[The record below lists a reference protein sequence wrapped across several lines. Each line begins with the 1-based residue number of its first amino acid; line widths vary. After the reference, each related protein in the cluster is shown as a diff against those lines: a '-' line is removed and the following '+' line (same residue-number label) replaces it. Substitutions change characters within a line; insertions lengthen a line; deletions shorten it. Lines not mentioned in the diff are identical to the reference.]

1 MKGNLNID
9 TKRENILWGQADNTG
24 RHVKMETET
33 EIMCLT
39 SKGTAKAAGKHQ
51 KLEEKHGTA
60 SSQSLQKKLIPPK
73 LMSEFQPPELH
84 ERIYFCHCKSPS
96 MCYFVLAALGTGYTI
111 LWSRP
116 LYRGGN
122 GGTGRLS
129 HLPKSSRHSVNDNSN
144 NNNN

>member
-1 MKGNLNID
+1 
-9 TKRENILWGQADNTG
+9 
-24 RHVKMETET
+24 METET

-96 MCYFVLAALGTGYTI
+96 MCYFVLAALGNQRTHQITLGDT
-111 LWSRP
+111 
-116 LYRGGN
+116 
-122 GGTGRLS
+122 S
-129 HLPKSSRHSVNDNSN
+129 HCQEFLP
-144 NNNN
+144 